1 MNAFCNKVLIG
12 VVLAAVWL
20 CQSAVAQ
27 GVRNRTQGQEQIDP
41 KTTTRVTLGGT
52 SGTPGTSV
60 VVPIYFTPAENLQVG
75 RLKLEVSYVSNN
87 LKFFKLDTGIAAEL
101 GNVDVHADVKEGKT
115 DRGLDTQTLTITA
128 SFLSPDPPKKGI
140 PSGLLAYVT
149 LKISETGRPASIT
162 MRPTVEAGELGTNKP
177 VQNLRAF
184 EAKVDVLA
192 PGTQP
197 LISCFFF
204 TH

>member
-1 MNAFCNKVLIG
+1 MSGFCNRVLIG
-12 VVLAAVWL
+12 GVLAAVWL

-27 GVRNRTQGQEQIDP
+27 GVPNRAQGQERIDP

-75 RLKLEVSYVSNN
+75 RLTLVVSYVSNN
-87 LKFFKLDTGIAAEL
+87 LKFAKLDTGIAAEL
-101 GNVDVHADVKEGKT
+101 GNVDVHAEVKEGRT
-115 DRGLDTQTLTITA
+115 DRGLETQTLTITA
-128 SFLSPDPPKKGI
+128 SFLSPEPSQKGI

-149 LKISETGRPASIT
+149 LKVSETGRPASIT
-162 MRPTVEAGELGTNKP
+162 LHPTAEAGELGTSKP